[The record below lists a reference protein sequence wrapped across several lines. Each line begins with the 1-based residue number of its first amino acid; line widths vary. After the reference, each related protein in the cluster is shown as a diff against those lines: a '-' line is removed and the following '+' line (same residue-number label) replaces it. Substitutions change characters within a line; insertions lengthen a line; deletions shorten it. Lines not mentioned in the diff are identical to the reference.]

1 MHTAPRRASFHVA
14 TGESMPDDSRLTT
27 RPELP
32 TGSPPTPGSERA
44 YTYAAFCTTSTP
56 TVTSGFFILTDFSGC
71 AAHSA
76 EPMIWF
82 MSIEP
87 VAKSVWLRRAA
98 TLNVSNSPASA
109 IAASAASVISSRS
122 RSHLKPHD
130 TRATPGTLP
139 MTSAASFA
147 VVQSVPSRKNTHKRP
162 AMRWIT
168 TTGKGFSSASRFLS
182 NLISNADRL
191 CPLSPISW

>member
-1 MHTAPRRASFHVA
+1 M
-14 TGESMPDDSRLTT
+14 
-27 RPELP
+27 
-32 TGSPPTPGSERA
+32 
-44 YTYAAFCTTSTP
+44 
-56 TVTSGFFILTDFSGC
+56 TSGFFILTDFSGF

-182 NLISNADRL
+182 NLISNVDRL